1 MRKFIRNLYLTRISF
16 GLAAVSLLCAANSPA
31 LAQTPPLVYTVE
43 NTGAGLPAPVLPD
56 FAHAPINRQLPDPFV
71 FANGTRDTT
80 WASEE
85 QHRNE
90 WMTAIEQNE
99 IGIKPD
105 CHDCTVTATY
115 APTAGMPTK
124 GTLTITVVRNGNTLT
139 FAAAIV
145 LPTPSTTCVQPAA
158 GWPYVIGMG
167 SATGSWPASAFNAS
181 TASPTGVTVKP
192 TGCAATVVY
201 NLNSIT
207 KYTGGGDAG
216 QPAGDHTKD
225 PFYVLYPEYCA
236 GTCTAAN
243 GYPNGSNHGQYAS
256 WSWGISRLIDG
267 IEIAAQSTANPLPL
281 DTGHSAVT
289 GCSYAGK
296 MAMWGGALDER
307 IALSIAQE
315 NGGGGAPSWRVSHEV
330 QVQGSVENIN
340 DTSYEWFGSQMHQ
353 FDSAGVYK
361 MPTDH
366 FQLMALMAPRAMLQT
381 GDSNYYWLGDLS
393 ATFDS
398 LATQEIYDNY
408 GIGDRF
414 NYYIDTVHFHCVV
427 PAYQQNATQP
437 VINRFM
443 FGQDVDSNVKVSEQ
457 FVGALTP
464 GAQPHWDPNM
474 WTAWWG
480 TGNPPAFPAA
490 DVWNNGGDVMLPLNQ
505 NITVNTGDVIT
516 TSYSLTMPG
525 THAAATV
532 TVPTAFSEVDIA
544 CTDGTSYTL
553 VVPTPG
559 NPPYQTN
566 NQVYTIAA
574 NDNSTQTSN
583 AYSVTNPGC
592 GNGTPGQTTGTYFFA
607 LGKSNPGAG
616 NPGLAGFS
624 TTNGFAASGV
634 TDPINVTFNVAD
646 STNGQGGT
654 WAPWTTLNWH
664 NPYSCTPPG
673 CPLTPTITWPAP
685 TTMLSGT
692 PLTSAQLNATAASTL
707 VAGFTAPGTSGLL
720 TTAPIPGT
728 WSYNPP
734 AGTVLSP
741 GMNTLTATF
750 TPTNVITP
758 STTAANAYK
767 TYTIATASVP
777 ILVGTVTITTT
788 GALSKVAG
796 GYQMLVTV
804 KNSGNVT
811 ASSVQ
816 LTQAT
821 LGAASGGTMPVSLGD
836 IASGSSASVTLT
848 FPSSAGADGATVAQ
862 RLSGTYTGGTFGG
875 SFRAN
880 LP

>member
-443 FGQDVDSNVKVSEQ
+443 FGSNVDSNVKVSEQ

-592 GNGTPGQTTGTYFFA
+592 GNGDPGQTTGTYFFA